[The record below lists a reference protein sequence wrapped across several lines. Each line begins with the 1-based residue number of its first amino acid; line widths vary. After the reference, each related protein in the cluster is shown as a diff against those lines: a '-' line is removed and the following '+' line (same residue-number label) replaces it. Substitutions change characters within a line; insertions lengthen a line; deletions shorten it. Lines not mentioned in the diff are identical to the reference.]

1 MDPASHHLDNQIFPF
16 LGGALYQWGGYQVPF
31 IVLGSVLIMAGAF
44 TYFGLPTQDNEAETD
59 DNQASTLCSK
69 GLKIIKKVQK
79 PVSISP
85 TFYEQL
91 LRQNPFA
98 KKLQTQIV
106 STEKLHKKLSYEKAA
121 RYW

>member
-1 MDPASHHLDNQIFPF
+1 
-16 LGGALYQWGGYQVPF
+16 
-31 IVLGSVLIMAGAF
+31 MAAAF
-44 TYFGLPTQDNEAETD
+44 TYFGLPSQDNEAETD

-91 LRQNPFA
+91 GPKSFRQKITNPNCKHIEGA
-98 KKLQTQIV
+98 QRTLV
-106 STEKLHKKLSYEKAA
+106 
-121 RYW
+121 